1 MENETVVHSKSS
13 ENPSES
19 KSTVEESKV
28 PLISYASAGEIN
40 SSSVHTIVQFFGP
53 ESFENESLQI
63 RIANY
68 DTDEDKEVH
77 TIDLEKQ
84 IQQGVYLLEIEYEL
98 SISDNVFFLAN
109 YSSSDGVRQVL
120 YIVYY
125 LFRFFRILLLRRN
138 CLLNFNIILL
148 AG

>member
-13 ENPSES
+13 ENPLES
-19 KSTVEESKV
+19 KSTVDESKV
-28 PLISYASAGEIN
+28 SLVNYASVGEIN
-40 SSSVHTIVQFFGP
+40 SSRVNAVVQFGP
-53 ESFENESLQI
+53 ESFENASLQM

-77 TIDLEKQ
+77 TIHLEKQ

-109 YSSSDGVRQVL
+109 YSSSDGEKQVL
-120 YIVYY
+120 YNLYY
-125 LFRFFRILLLRRN
+125 LLRFLHF
-138 CLLNFNIILL
+138 CLLIKY
-148 AG
+148 